1 MRNFSMKKFGTPT
14 GAGPGRAKEKV
25 GFDGVGA
32 PPRSRAGAGVSRF
45 SSAALVPRLPS
56 MTAVV
61 SSLVVFERSRSG
73 RDLEDSVVVV
83 VAGVVDAGADEVGA
97 AWSVVAGACC
107 CAGSG
112 CGAGLT
118 STGDVAGAGGLAS
131 ETPMIGPWTPGIWI
145 WSSGVPGGTS
155 T

>member
-25 GFDGVGA
+25 GFVGVGA
-32 PPRSRAGAGVSRF
+32 PPVSRAGAGVSRF
-45 SSAALVPRLPS
+45 SSAASVPRLPS
-56 MTAVV
+56 MTSVG
-61 SSLVVFERSRSG
+61 STLLLLERSRSG
-73 RDLEDSVVVV
+73 RDLEDSSF
-83 VAGVVDAGADEVGA
+83 AGALGAVDDGAGA
-97 AWSVVAGACC
+97 AGAASPVVAGAGCDW
-107 CAGSG
+107 SG

-145 WSSGVPGGTS
+145 WSSGVPGGT
-155 T
+155 